1 MTYNGIN
8 MHKNQETFPSFVI
21 VLLSLIM
28 ILSIVSRFSFVITVQ
43 SAVFLMLTALVLFA
57 LNNYKFEIKGHF
69 ISSLFLVLAAGLS
82 YVNADYQVNVRNNFM
97 ALSSAVMAGFA
108 VTFLTFDLRKKIFI
122 VPVFIGLWLSMIVVS
137 RFISAPYDFFS
148 DNLSFYEGMALN
160 VNVIAGFLILVYP
173 ILFLL
178 IKDGDKKIS
187 RVYAV
192 MAFMFLIAIFI
203 TKARIAIAASLIVTL
218 IFLFENRKKL
228 YAKILIG
235 FITALLLSAIIYVS
249 VLKYGNGNS
258 ITERLVWWQTA
269 WIIFKEH
276 MLFGAGIGNFSVL
289 FKAYRPELVLNTLY
303 THNIFMQ
310 FLADIGII
318 GTGAFM
324 YMMFVFYKQA
334 LYGLKH
340 AENKYFYKVILISV
354 SSFLFVNICDYSFF
368 VPANMLV
375 FFVICFSVFF
385 QKTEKLQKERIND
398 YIIAAVFLGIVFFA
412 GKPAVADRY
421 YKSGIDFSVSKQYK
435 FAVKSFENAVKYDSK
450 NPEYYYQLA
459 NSYFALFDA
468 DRQNGGEYAQKAI
481 LYTAKAADLYRSSSQ
496 LKASLA
502 SMYWILGDKENAL
515 KYIKDAKKCDKFNY
529 YIDEQMQKIQNM
541 Q

>member
-1 MTYNGIN
+1 
-8 MHKNQETFPSFVI
+8 MHKNQETFSSFVI

-43 SAVFLMLTALVLFA
+43 SAVFLILTALILFI
-57 LNNYKFEIKGHF
+57 LNNYKIEKRGYL
-69 ISSLFLVLAAGLS
+69 ISSLFLVLAASVS
-82 YVNADYQVNVRNNFM
+82 YINADYQVNVRNNLM
-97 ALSSAVMAGFA
+97 ALSSAVMAGFS
-108 VTFLTFDLRKKIFI
+108 VTFLNIDLRKKIFI

-137 RFISAPYDFFS
+137 RFLSAPYDFFS
-148 DNLSFYEGMALN
+148 GNVSFYEGMALN

-192 MAFMFLIAIFI
+192 MAFMFLLAIFI

-235 FITALLLSAIIYVS
+235 FITAVLLGAIIYVS
-249 VLKYGNGNS
+249 VLKYGNGDS
-258 ITERLVWWQTA
+258 IAERLVWWQTA
-269 WIIFKEH
+269 WLIFQEH
-276 MLFGAGIGNFSVL
+276 ILFGAGMGNFSVL

-303 THNIFMQ
+303 AHNIFMQ

-318 GTGAFM
+318 GTSAFI
-324 YMMFVFYKQA
+324 YLMFVFYK
-334 LYGLKH
+334 H
-340 AENKYFYKVILISV
+340 AVVGFIRSENKYFYKVILISV

-375 FFVICFSVFF
+375 FFIICFSVFF
-385 QKTEKLQKERIND
+385 QETGKLKKERVND
-398 YIIAAVFLGIVFFA
+398 YIVAAVFLSIVFFA
-412 GKPAVADRY
+412 GRPAVADRY
-421 YKSGIDFSVSKQYK
+421 YKSGIDFSVTKRYK

-481 LYTAKAADLYRSSSQ
+481 MYTAKAVEFYRSSSQ

-515 KYIKDAKKCDKFNY
+515 KYIKEAKKCDKFNF
-529 YIDEQMQKIQNM
+529 YIDEQMQKIQNF